1 MILVLSYGTEIH
13 QGCILSIQISSKQFL
28 IADGRMKYVE
38 QRFSLTIRILVT
50 CSFVLVTGGM
60 KAVIW
65 TYVIQ
70 ASIIFNDLIVSIII
84 NIADASGISEV
95 YETMK
100 ANNRLQLSV
109 VSLDP
114 SIRFTMWSLF
124 IGVIF
129 SSTAQYACIQTQSI
143 FVAFFLCLIFQLL
156 MLFGSIFTT
165 RPANKQGR

>member
-28 IADGRMKYVE
+28 IADGRMKMIPTAM
-38 QRFSLTIRILVT
+38 SLIATLQYAASFLGTTAEFYYYGLILIY
-50 CSFVLVTGGM
+50 C
-60 KAVIW
+60 
-65 TYVIQ
+65 
-70 ASIIFNDLIVSIII
+70 